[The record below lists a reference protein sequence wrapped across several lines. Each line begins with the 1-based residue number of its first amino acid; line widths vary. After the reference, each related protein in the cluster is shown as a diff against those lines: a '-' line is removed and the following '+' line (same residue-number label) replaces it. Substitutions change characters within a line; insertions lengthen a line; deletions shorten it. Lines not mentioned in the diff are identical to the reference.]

1 LSEQSLAYYGNRVV
15 RPPAD
20 DLRRAALKR
29 GLSFALVALIH
40 LFFLAMLTVSLLQQQ
55 QRVGRKN
62 GIETILNLSLLHT
75 ENAPPVDLIKPD
87 VESVAPPAITTAPIT
102 IPPVKPVPEENA
114 PAPPA
119 GDVLKA
125 IGEAIACGATNFENL
140 TDAQRAKC
148 KHEPWIP
155 RKLPNGTIVLD
166 APQIAAPPEIHLS
179 GAEQLRRDL
188 QTAPPCP
195 IVTQLPCAND
205 ILTGK
210 INKPF

>member
-1 LSEQSLAYYGNRVV
+1 VV

-20 DLRRAALKR
+20 DLGRAAWKR

-40 LFFLAMLTVSLLQQQ
+40 LVFLMMLTFSLLQQQ

-62 GIETILNLSLLHT
+62 GIETILNLSLLHID
-75 ENAPPVDLIKPD
+75 NAPPVDLIKPD
-87 VESVAPPAITTAPIT
+87 VETVAPPAISTAPIT

-114 PAPPA
+114 PTAPP

-125 IGEAIACGATNFENL
+125 IGEAVACSATNFENL
-140 TDAQRAKC
+140 TDAQRARC

-155 RKLPNGTIVLD
+155 RMLPNGAIVLD
-166 APQIAAPPEIHLS
+166 APSAPSLPEIHLS
-179 GAEQLRRDL
+179 GGEQLRHDL
-188 QTAPPCP
+188 QTTPPCP
-195 IVTQLPCAND
+195 VVTQLPCAND

>member
-1 LSEQSLAYYGNRVV
+1 MV

-20 DLRRAALKR
+20 DLRRAAWKR
-29 GLSFALVALIH
+29 GLSLGLVALIH
-40 LFFLAMLTVSLLQQQ
+40 FVFLMMLTISLLQQQ
-55 QRVGRKN
+55 QRIGRKT
-62 GIETILNLSLLHT
+62 GLEMVLNLSLLHT
-75 ENAPPVDLIKPD
+75 DNAPPVDLIKPD
-87 VESVAPPAITTAPIT
+87 VETVAPPAITTAPIT
-102 IPPVKPVPEENA
+102 IPPVKPVPEENVPA
-114 PAPPA
+114 APP

-155 RKLPNGTIVLD
+155 RKLPNGNIVLD
-166 APQIAAPPEIHLS
+166 APQTVTAPPEFHLS
-179 GAEQLRRDL
+179 GAEQLRHDL
-188 QTAPPCP
+188 QTTPPCP
-195 IVTQLPCAND
+195 VVTQLPCAND